1 MYPTVLLNRRLQSV
15 EGVSLDYV
23 VLNGLGYLTYSISL
37 VLLYFNEKVR
47 NQFAIRHTLTTTG
60 QLNYPLV
67 RFNDVAYGVHGVF
80 IILVT
85 LYQIYCCGYTRGY
98 KQHVSRLTKLVMFA
112 LLSSG
117 IGFSIYA
124 QKLNSVGKG
133 NYQLVDVAML
143 LGNVKI
149 LMSTAKYIPQIL
161 HNHRRRST
169 KGFSM
174 RSVQLD
180 MTGGTLALTQLFMDG
195 YIKSD
200 LQGIWNNPV
209 KLALSAVS
217 SVSRCVALHITD
229 AS

>member
-1 MYPTVLLNRRLQSV
+1 MYPMVLLNRRLQSV

-37 VLLYFNEKVR
+37 ILLYFNEKVR
-47 NQFAIRHTLTTTG
+47 NQYAIRHTLTTMG

-98 KQHVSRLTKLVMFA
+98 KQHVSRLTKLIMFMI
-112 LLSSG
+112 LSGG
-117 IGFSIYA
+117 IGFGIYA
-124 QKLNSVGKG
+124 QKLNSAGKA

-143 LGNVKI
+143 LGNVKVV
-149 LMSTAKYIPQIL
+149 MSTAKYIPQIL

-180 MTGGTLALTQLFMDG
+180 MSGGTLAMCQLFMDG
-195 YIKSD
+195 YIRND
-200 LQGIWNNPV
+200 LQGVWNNPV

-217 SVSRCVALHITD
+217 LVPS
-229 AS
+229 